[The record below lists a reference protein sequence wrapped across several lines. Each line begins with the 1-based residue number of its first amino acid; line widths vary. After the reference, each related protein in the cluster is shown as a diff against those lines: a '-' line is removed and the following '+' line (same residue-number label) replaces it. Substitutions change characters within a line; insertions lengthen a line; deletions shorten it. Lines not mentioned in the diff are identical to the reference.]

1 MNFVKN
7 HLATQQGSERHSC
20 CYTLGRKRRHS
31 LVRFTQGAIAK
42 SNPHDRADSQVC
54 SGELILEIGL
64 FLDFLDDKPAHL
76 ADPHQMIEG
85 QRSNNEK
92 KHQRCAEESD
102 KLESFSHAEMVS
114 AECKPQNSAARDLR
128 RPKKRC
134 HARGIFLLAQAN
146 SHSDGLLKIDRQRS
160 SFHNL

>member
-31 LVRFTQGAIAK
+31 LVRFTQGDISK
-42 SNPHDRADSQVC
+42 YNSHDPADFQVC
-54 SGELILEIGL
+54 SGELNLEIGL

-102 KLESFSHAEMVS
+102 KLESFSHAEMVFS
-114 AECKPQNSAARDLR
+114 RMQAAELSRARSSAAEKTLS
-128 RPKKRC
+128 C
-134 HARGIFLLAQAN
+134 
-146 SHSDGLLKIDRQRS
+146 
-160 SFHNL
+160 

>member
-7 HLATQQGSERHSC
+7 HLATQQGPKRHSC

-31 LVRFTQGAIAK
+31 LVRFTQGNISK
-42 SNPHDRADSQVC
+42 YNPHDPTDFQVC
-54 SGELILEIGL
+54 SGELNFEIGL

-92 KHQRCAEESD
+92 KHQGCAEEPD

-114 AECKPQNSAARDLR
+114 VEWQAEAFARAGSSAAEN
-128 RPKKRC
+128 RC
-134 HARGIFLLAQAN
+134 HARGSFLSAQAN
-146 SHSDGLLKIDRQRS
+146 RILCLAQSKQQRS
-160 SFHNL
+160 SFHNF